1 MKKNLIT
8 MLLIT
13 ILLSTILSTVYANDN
28 FFIIIDQTREAYKKA
43 NYEAVMSY
51 LNKMN
56 EIVKSKVGNDE
67 PEAWE
72 TVKSWK
78 GNGLKNT
85 ESFIIKS
92 DEWRIIWTNKGM
104 LLQIFV
110 NAKNGSTL
118 LPFYLIGNTTEPG
131 SDVSYFYK
139 PGEYYLNISGIGE
152 WSVIVEEKGVD
163 K

>member
-56 EIVKSKVGNDE
+56 EIVKSKIGNNE
-67 PEAWE
+67 PETWKM
-72 TVKSWK
+72 VKSWK

-85 ESFIIKS
+85 EPFTINPGERIAQIMLNKIEKIEWEVVEQIS
-92 DEWRIIWTNKGM
+92 DTERGEGK
-104 LLQIFV
+104 F
-110 NAKNGSTL
+110 GST
-118 LPFYLIGNTTEPG
+118 GR
-131 SDVSYFYK
+131 
-139 PGEYYLNISGIGE
+139 
-152 WSVIVEEKGVD
+152 
-163 K
+163 

>member
-1 MKKNLIT
+1 
-8 MLLIT
+8 
-13 ILLSTILSTVYANDN
+13 
-28 FFIIIDQTREAYKKA
+28 
-43 NYEAVMSY
+43 MSY
-51 LNKMN
+51 LNKMS

-85 ESFIIKS
+85 EPFTINS

-110 NAKNGSTL
+110 NAKNGSFFDL
-118 LPFYLIGNTTEPG
+118 AANTTESG

-139 PGEYYLNISGIGE
+139 PGEYYLTINGIGE
-152 WSVIVEEKGVD
+152 WSVIVEEKQN
-163 K
+163 